1 MDRRIFR
8 ILIVTALALVAVG
21 AATRPDRAD
30 VTGVVLTHCVDVLG
44 GKSFG
49 RTGAYEK
56 CFGKIFFSLDP
67 DGPRNRGIV
76 DLDKAPRNAN
86 GEVEFSSDLF
96 VLRPKDPSGGNGVL
110 FFDVVNRGNKGLLGN
125 FNFNH
130 FVDA

>member
-8 ILIVTALALVAVG
+8 ILIVTALALVSVG
-21 AATRPDRAD
+21 AATRPARAD

-67 DGPRNRGIV
+67 DGPRNRGIRQP
-76 DLDKAPRNAN
+76 LCC
-86 GEVEFSSDLF
+86 
-96 VLRPKDPSGGNGVL
+96 
-110 FFDVVNRGNKGLLGN
+110 
-125 FNFNH
+125 
-130 FVDA
+130 